1 MITLNQQLPHYLTQM
16 SHQDAAQR
24 ELAAAYLGD
33 ILEYETVDLTTQ
45 QQIIDQLSKQL
56 ASEDNLS
63 VMEALLNA
71 LSFCCYRSLTLP
83 LALVRSRYH
92 QFDANCRAQADII
105 LAEGANDNHQH

>member
-1 MITLNQQLPHYLTQM
+1 MTTLNQQLPHYLTQLH
-16 SHQDAAQR
+16 HQDATTR
-24 ELAAAYLGD
+24 ELASAYLGD
-33 ILEYETVDLTTQ
+33 MLEYETVDLTTQ

-56 ASEDNLS
+56 ASEENLS

-71 LSFCCYRSLTLP
+71 LSFCCYRGLTLP

-105 LAEGANDNHQH
+105 LEEGANDNHKR

>member
-1 MITLNQQLPHYLTQM
+1 MTTLNQQLPHYLAKM
-16 SHQDAAQR
+16 LHQDAEQR

-45 QQIIDQLSKQL
+45 QQIIDQLSEQL

-63 VMEALLNA
+63 VIEALLNS
-71 LSFCCYRSLTLP
+71 LSYCCYRDLRLP

-92 QFDANCRAQADII
+92 QFDDNCRAQADII
-105 LAEGANDNHQH
+105 LEEG